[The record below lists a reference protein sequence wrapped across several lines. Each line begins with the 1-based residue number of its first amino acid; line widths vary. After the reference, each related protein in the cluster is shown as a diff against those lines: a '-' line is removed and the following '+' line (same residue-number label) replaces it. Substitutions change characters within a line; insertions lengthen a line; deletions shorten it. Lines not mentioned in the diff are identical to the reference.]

1 MQSLE
6 KAFRLIGLSAL
17 LLLATL
23 GIGIS
28 GGIPISSS
36 KRKDKNQITV
46 EWVHENKEKPE
57 DSSEEFL

>member
-1 MQSLE
+1 MQSLK

-28 GGIPISSS
+28 GGIPMSSS
-36 KRKDKNQITV
+36 KRKDKNQIKI
-46 EWVHENKEKPE
+46 EWLHENKEEPE
-57 DSSEEFL
+57 ESSEKFL